1 MSYLRPSNLDGFVVL
16 LARPDVRTRQQVGED
31 LLAFLGNSN
40 NDLSCEDMGLLVDGL
55 LPWVNGGNFKVSQ
68 NGLEVLTALI
78 NRIGADFSAYT
89 PTVLPHVIDRLGDS
103 KEGVRI
109 AARTALLAIW
119 SSGSLSAST
128 LVARLGTA
136 FRHKNANMKEE
147 ALRCL
152 LCALNEQKSQDLQLK
167 AVTPLVVE
175 LLGDPNA
182 AVRDMAS
189 STLVEMY
196 KHVGEKLRMDLRKID
211 IPPNKLNA
219 LENKFD
225 EARAAGLLL
234 PTASTPSAANSN
246 DELDNILT
254 SSKPAK
260 PVKRTFS
267 IPTSAKRP
275 VESAN
280 SNSNA
285 GGMEI
290 SRRATTA
297 LSTASSG
304 YQSMTSVYSA
314 SSGGSTRKPAPP
326 PRLGSVDAAA
336 GAVTSDVFEAQFSTV
351 PTVALYSPRDL
362 DDICRLATTV
372 IGDRN
377 ADWEKRID
385 ALKKIRALFVSCAH
399 TQYPTEFTAQLKQFG
414 VPFLVV
420 IKELRSQVVREA
432 CITIAYMAKTLK
444 NKLDQFSA
452 YILAELINLVQNSAK
467 IISSSGVIAIKYIVR
482 YVHAPRLIPYIIQ
495 DMTTS
500 KAKEIHSVL
509 SEILC
514 LLLET
519 WSTPALEKQLNV
531 IKEGIKKGCS
541 DADNTARINCR
552 RAFWLFKRSF
562 PAAGDSLYASLDI
575 KAQQAVDKDINSKGG
590 EASRHGS
597 SDSLHQVVTQHVSAV
612 PRAVH
617 DRRPSA
623 NTRSPS
629 ASITDRN
636 LGSAM
641 GGRSVSAID
650 TVAAQRARVRAAYSQ
665 ITRHKPTLGTAS
677 LPRAKKIPTLGS
689 GAQTP
694 RSPEANTNNVRSR
707 SRVSQSQPSSRS
719 SSPISRA
726 PIATNVMT
734 GSSSI
739 SRTSRRS
746 SGIPRSLAGSRET
759 SPVRYNIKTNIGK
772 GVGSSVSMGRR
783 LSAER
788 PPPPPRSIPYSSQRL
803 LQQSRDAE
811 NALSPDDP
819 NGGDLT
825 SDMARLRLGRDM
837 DNDSEASSVCSE
849 RSFESYRRHNDSMSW
864 SGSQSRLG
872 RHDSSL
878 DPPPSAREIID
889 LCASTQWTDRKDGL
903 LYLNDFLNSNKLT
916 QSELSQIT
924 DVFTRM
930 FVDTHTKVFGLFLDV
945 VGELINTHADHLHDW
960 LYLLITRLLN
970 KLGGDLLGSVQTKV
984 HRTLEQVQSSFP
996 YELQLQ
1002 CIFRLLADNIQKP
1015 NTKTKIAMLNFLTNL
1030 STIGRSLAPSGS
1042 TIPGPLGPR
1051 AIQKLVLMTQDSR
1064 SPDIRYS
1071 AKRALA
1077 ALFDCDAPMMTMLLS
1092 ELSPEY
1098 QQVASD
1104 IVQSQMNSSRGDSPG
1119 RGLSNSPTA
1128 CAEEVYR
1135 NLRKTTAEIQNY
1147 THLQSRAD
1155 VTGDTA
1161 SKDSGISQ
1169 MSDVAVSQ
1177 RPVNGIN
1184 GHHSLDMCDNKPLS
1198 ADSSEA
1204 GSTKNSSPTPQN
1216 SGNLYYQRDGSS
1228 EERERGS
1235 REREKTHKFDKDGF
1249 IITKDGL
1256 TEQQVLDK
1264 FFALSNTDDE
1274 AYRIS
1279 ILTAMYEV
1287 LKYGDCRKPQENFR
1301 NIMRAMLVQ
1310 LDCPDEG
1317 GLLASV
1323 RVLVQLCRRQEM
1335 EAVWLDF
1342 LDLILLRLIDKYCK
1356 MSKEV
1361 NRLIESGMPPL
1372 ARALP
1377 LDKSVNLLKPI
1388 ISTREYPY
1396 NLCALKFVTE
1406 LARAQPDGITDE
1418 HLSSLMIGVS
1428 TLADHDNSSVRK
1440 AAVFCMVQL
1449 TLAAGDSRMQPYM
1462 QFLTPSKIRLLQVY
1476 LRKQRG
1482 EPITPQKVPKQGE
1495 TKV

>member
-285 GGMEI
+285 G
-290 SRRATTA
+290 
-297 LSTASSG
+297 
-304 YQSMTSVYSA
+304 
-314 SSGGSTRKPAPP
+314 
-326 PRLGSVDAAA
+326 VDAAA

-1147 THLQSRAD
+1147 THLQSRD

-1184 GHHSLDMCDNKPLS
+1184 GHH
-1198 ADSSEA
+1198 
-1204 GSTKNSSPTPQN
+1204 
-1216 SGNLYYQRDGSS
+1216 RDGSS